1 MSLSQP
7 TSSPLTLP
15 PIGRRQIRAADGQH
29 RQPLAATAKRP
40 GKQDVLA
47 PANASATAPYVTIPL
62 AAALT
67 GYSAKAIR
75 RKIECG
81 VWLEGREF
89 RKAPDGH
96 VLISIKGYQQWVE
109 RGRV

>member
-1 MSLSQP
+1 MRRE
-7 TSSPLTLP
+7 P
-15 PIGRRQIRAADGQH
+15 PISGS
-29 RQPLAATAKRP
+29 PE
-40 GKQDVLA
+40 
-47 PANASATAPYVTIPL
+47 SAQYVTIPL

-67 GYSAKAIR
+67 GYSPKAIR
-75 RKIECG
+75 RKIESG

-96 VLISIKGYQQWVE
+96 VLISMKGYQQWVE

>member
-1 MSLSQP
+1 MSISQP
-7 TSSPLTLP
+7 TPSPSTLP
-15 PIGRRQIRAADGQH
+15 STARRHIRATDEH
-29 RQPLAATAKRP
+29 RRLLAAVAQQL
-40 GKQDVLA
+40 GNLDVLE
-47 PANASATAPYVTIPL
+47 PANASPTASYVTIPL

-81 VWLEGREF
+81 MWLEGREF

-109 RGRV
+109 RGWV

>member
-1 MSLSQP
+1 MAP
-7 TSSPLTLP
+7 SP
-15 PIGRRQIRAADGQH
+15 IARRQVHAPDRH
-29 RQPLAATAKRP
+29 RQPPAAIAQRLANLD
-40 GKQDVLA
+40 GLG
-47 PANASATAPYVTIPL
+47 PASVSSTAPYVTIPL

-109 RGRV
+109 RGRT

>member
-1 MSLSQP
+1 MRGVALPERVTRLISPNARSRSPDDVHLAQLADP
-7 TSSPLTLP
+7 T
-15 PIGRRQIRAADGQH
+15 Q
-29 RQPLAATAKRP
+29 
-40 GKQDVLA
+40 
-47 PANASATAPYVTIPL
+47 YVTIPL

-67 GYSAKAIR
+67 GYSPKAIR
-75 RKIECG
+75 RKIESG

-96 VLISIKGYQQWVE
+96 VLISMKGYQEWVE

>member
-1 MSLSQP
+1 MPTPLSPSLPAPPLPVRTRLPDVAARLASGP
-7 TSSPLTLP
+7 AGSPKHA
-15 PIGRRQIRAADGQH
+15 Q
-29 RQPLAATAKRP
+29 RQPVTTPATVSP
-40 GKQDVLA
+40 
-47 PANASATAPYVTIPL
+47 PAQYVTIPL

-75 RKIECG
+75 RKIESG
-81 VWLEGREF
+81 VWLEGREY

-96 VLISIKGYQQWVE
+96 VLISMKGYQQWVE